1 MKFPYEDIVHLPHHV
16 SKNHPP
22 MSLIDRAAQFAP
34 FAALTGHSAAVSEAA
49 RLTDREADLSDTEIE
64 LLNRQHNILLEHLAE
79 QPEVTFVYFVP
90 DDKKTGGAY
99 VTKTGRVKKIDS
111 FRRMY
116 ILTDQTQIPME
127 HLFSMDV
134 AILKGFRETH

>member
-49 RLTDREADLSDTEIE
+49 RITDREADLSDTEIE

-90 DDKKTGGAY
+90 DDKKSGGAY

-134 AILKGFRETH
+134 AILKGFR